1 MIKIQNK
8 ENEFS
13 NIEELMLAINGTK
26 WKIESLWLHNNSDL
40 ICSWVLSFLDI
51 TYLSHIMFSNV
62 TLSFI
67 DQLNKVIKGSK

>member
-40 ICSWVLSFLDI
+40 ICSWALSFLDI
-51 TYLSHIMFSNV
+51 TNLSHIMFSNV

-67 DQLNKVIKGSK
+67 DQLNKVFKESK